1 MDVKDDYGDEGLG
14 DDFDRALSETLAT
27 KEDDDREVNASAQG
41 FADLP
46 ALYLVKGVHPLMYW
60 YI

>member
-27 KEDDDREVNASAQG
+27 KEDEDREVNASAQDR
-41 FADLP
+41 ADLQ
-46 ALYLVKGVHPLMYW
+46 W
-60 YI
+60 RSC

>member
-27 KEDDDREVNASAQG
+27 ERR
-41 FADLP
+41 
-46 ALYLVKGVHPLMYW
+46 
-60 YI
+60 

>member
-27 KEDDDREVNASAQG
+27 EKDDDREVNA
-41 FADLP
+41 P
-46 ALYLVKGVHPLMYW
+46 V
-60 YI
+60 